1 MFRLKTIV
9 LTILISIVA
18 AINGQAAELTTLK
31 NAVNGVTITV
41 TPQLRAGESPSFKVV
56 LDTHSQDLRDDLLNS
71 SVLVDSAGNRYAP
84 TAWDGP
90 APGGHHRE
98 GILRFPPLSST
109 VIATT

>member
-1 MFRLKTIV
+1 
-9 LTILISIVA
+9 
-18 AINGQAAELTTLK
+18 
-31 NAVNGVTITV
+31 VNGVTIAV

-56 LDTHSQDLRDDLLNS
+56 VDTHSQDLRDDLLNS

-98 GILRFPPLSST
+98 GILRFPTLSST
-109 VIATT
+109 SSIELQITRPNEDSPRMFRWQLQ